1 MLPRFQHILVPVDF
15 TLKNQQALDIAFE
28 IAGQNTARVTLLHVI
43 EMIDNVNDDGELREF
58 YEQLD
63 TRAQSELESMAQRFL
78 ESGIDLDRKIRYG
91 KRAEEI
97 VRDSMERDIDLI
109 VMNSHK
115 LDPDQPIRSMGTL
128 SYQVSLFCRCP
139 ILLVK

>member
-15 TLKNQQALDIAFE
+15 TLKNRQALDIAFD
-28 IAGQNTARVTLLHVI
+28 IAGQNAAKVTLLHVI
-43 EMIDNVNDDGELREF
+43 EKIDHVADEEVRAF

-63 TRAQSELESMAQRFL
+63 GHAQSELESMTQRFF
-78 ESGIDLDRKIRYG
+78 EAGIEVDRKIRFG

-97 VRDSMERDIDLI
+97 VRDSSEREIDLI
-109 VMNSHK
+109 VMNSHP
-115 LDPDQPIRSMGTL
+115 LDPEAPIHSMGTL

-139 ILLVK
+139 VLLVK